1 MTTLE
6 ALPQPTLRR
15 SVEISNL
22 IKEYPNPY
30 GDNLRVVENFNLN
43 IAEGEFISLIG
54 HSGCGKSTVL
64 TMLAGLNEISGGG
77 IILENKEIDGPGPD
91 RAVVFQAPCLM
102 PWLNAFQNVMLGV
115 KNVYPHTSKAQ
126 RKQIVEHSL
135 SVVGLGD
142 AMKKY
147 PRELSGGM
155 QQRVGIARAIAL
167 QPKVLL
173 LDEPFGRLDSLT
185 RMELQD
191 VITDILAR
199 EKMTAMI
206 VTHDVDEAVFMAD
219 RCVMMSNG
227 PKAGVGEILEI
238 NFPRPR
244 DREQVFKDPKFFEY
258 REHLLAFLEQ
268 RAHLKTST
276 RTFSNGDFMGFTQEK
291 GSALEAAAEQQ
302 ATSVA

>member
-1 MTTLE
+1 
-6 ALPQPTLRR
+6 
-15 SVEISNL
+15 
-22 IKEYPNPY
+22 
-30 GDNLRVVENFNLN
+30 
-43 IAEGEFISLIG
+43 
-54 HSGCGKSTVL
+54 
-64 TMLAGLNEISGGG
+64 
-77 IILENKEIDGPGPD
+77 
-91 RAVVFQAPCLM
+91 
-102 PWLNAFQNVMLGV
+102 
-115 KNVYPHTSKAQ
+115 
-126 RKQIVEHSL
+126 
-135 SVVGLGD
+135 
-142 AMKKY
+142 
-147 PRELSGGM
+147 
-155 QQRVGIARAIAL
+155 
-167 QPKVLL
+167 
-173 LDEPFGRLDSLT
+173 
-185 RMELQD
+185 
-191 VITDILAR
+191 R